1 MEGKGHKDNFN
12 HTLQVVDNVAER
24 SDSEWLRWAALLHD
38 IGKPQT
44 KRYDERLGWTFHNH
58 NFIGEKMIPR
68 LFRKMKL
75 PMNEKM
81 KYVAKLVGLHMRP
94 QSVGEQGVSDSGVR
108 RLITDAGPDLD
119 DLMILAEA
127 DITSKNPNKVRR
139 QLEGFARLRER
150 MSQINDAD
158 ELRNWKNPVNG
169 NEIIEYFHIAP
180 GREIAAIKDAVK
192 EAVMEGK
199 IPYDHD
205 AAWAYVLEIAPG
217 ILGTGTTE
225 ASTNCEK
232 A

>member
-1 MEGKGHKDNFN
+1 M
-12 HTLQVVDNVAER
+12 
-24 SDSEWLRWAALLHD
+24 
-38 IGKPQT
+38 
-44 KRYDERLGWTFHNH
+44 
-58 NFIGEKMIPR
+58 
-68 LFRKMKL
+68 
-75 PMNEKM
+75 
-81 KYVAKLVGLHMRP
+81 
-94 QSVGEQGVSDSGVR
+94 
-108 RLITDAGPDLD
+108 PDLT
-119 DLMILAEA
+119 LTTL
-127 DITSKNPNKVRR
+127 
-139 QLEGFARLRER
+139 FARLRER